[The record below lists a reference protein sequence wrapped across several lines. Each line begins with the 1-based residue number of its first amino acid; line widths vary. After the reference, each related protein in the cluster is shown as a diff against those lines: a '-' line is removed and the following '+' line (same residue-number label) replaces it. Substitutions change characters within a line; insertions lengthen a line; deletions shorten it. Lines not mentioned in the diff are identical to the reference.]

1 MNMSLF
7 NFTGERK
14 ENWLVVPSSGLFFSE
29 TLPFNFLFA
38 PAQLAQ
44 PALPA
49 QPAQLNFWVITICF
63 TFNLIYSTASIVSS
77 W

>member
-1 MNMSLF
+1 MGVKWISLY
-7 NFTGERK
+7 RL
-14 ENWLVVPSSGLFFSE
+14 LVFFFSE

-38 PAQLAQ
+38 PAQPAQ